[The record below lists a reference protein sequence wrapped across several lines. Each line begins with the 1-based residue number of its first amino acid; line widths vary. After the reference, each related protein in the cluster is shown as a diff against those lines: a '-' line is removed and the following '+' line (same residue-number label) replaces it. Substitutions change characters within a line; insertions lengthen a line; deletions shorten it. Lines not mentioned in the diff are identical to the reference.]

1 MPLLWSLPRLG
12 LKPGEALL
20 EELMREVLADEME
33 AVRWG
38 GSGILGYMC
47 VRGGGA
53 LAGQALAR
61 GWVQGR

>member
-12 LKPGEALL
+12 LKPGGALL

-38 GSGILGYMC
+38 GSVMSFYPEIKC
-47 VRGGGA
+47 
-53 LAGQALAR
+53 
-61 GWVQGR
+61 